1 MRTYYQ
7 PIITRGEEDNQWYD
21 VPEGLFDF
29 QAFATREDADL
40 WLVNNFYDPKQWDI
54 HEYHDDDIEDV
65 VVIDAYGNPM
75 GLISER
81 IYGRICNYLAKYDS
95 DDSYSA
101 SDLLEEGHRI
111 LEQVKEYWDELRSD
125 K

>member
-29 QAFATREDADL
+29 QAFATREDANL
-40 WLVNNFYDPKQWDI
+40 WLLNNCYDPKQWDI

-65 VVIDAYGNPM
+65 VIIDAYGNPM

-81 IYGRICNYLAKYDS
+81 IYGRISNYLAKYDS
-95 DDSYSA
+95 GDSYSA
-101 SDLLEEGHRI
+101 SDLMEEGYRI